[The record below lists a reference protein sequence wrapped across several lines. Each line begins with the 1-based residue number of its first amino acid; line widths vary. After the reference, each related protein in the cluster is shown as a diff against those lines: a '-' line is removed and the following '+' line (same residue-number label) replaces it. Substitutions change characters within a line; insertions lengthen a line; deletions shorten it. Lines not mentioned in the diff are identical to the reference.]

1 MKIYSMTATFGK
13 LERQTLTLTPGL
25 NIIEAPNEWG
35 KSTWCAFI
43 VAMLYGID
51 TKART
56 TQTALADKERYAPWS
71 GAPMEGRMDLCWK
84 GRNITIERSTRG
96 RVIFGEFRAY
106 ETESG
111 LDVPELTAANCGME
125 LLGVE
130 RSVFIRAGF
139 LKLSDMPVT
148 QDDALRRRL
157 NNLVTTGDE
166 DGAADKLA
174 QSLKELKN
182 KCRYNKT
189 GLLPQAEAERDDLEE
204 KLRFLQELNAQAERL
219 RERQKELEIWSAKLE
234 NHKAALNYAQAQED
248 TQHIRDAELGRDQI
262 QKKLAEMETECAK
275 LPSAEEAE
283 RARTELQ
290 KLHNE
295 SMSLQ
300 MEQQMLPGA
309 PQEPMYQPCFVGI
322 AGQAAVKQAQAD
334 AALAAAQK
342 KALKGQRGLLTVAW
356 IAFAIALLLDVAAFV
371 LPEFAIILAIGS
383 AIPLVAAIVL
393 LIISKAKRKKSQGIL
408 SQLCEKYGSTQPN
421 DWCTAAE
428 QYVQTKEAYEQALSQ
443 HRQMVEE
450 FNQRKEALLNQL
462 QQLTGGEAI
471 GICLAKWEQIAEQWK
486 TLGDIRR
493 DLQRAESQI
502 STLRSMTKDVP
513 APTQPDDLTQ
523 TLSETDTLLTNAAF
537 EQKQNQLRLGQYQ
550 GQAEAM
556 GHESD
561 LKAKLKQVRL
571 RIGRLEETYAALE
584 VAQEALRKATSE
596 LQRRFAPR
604 IAKRTEELFGKFT
617 AGRYETVRLKEDLS
631 LEVGMQQEIKTHSVQ
646 WPSDGTVDQLYLA
659 LRLAVAEE
667 LTPEVPLVL
676 DDAMVRFDDT
686 RLTTAL
692 NILSEMA
699 EDKQVILFT
708 CQSREKKLRGEVQ

>member
-56 TQTALADKERYAPWS
+56 TQTVLADKERYAPWS
-71 GAPMEGRMDLCWK
+71 GAPMEGRMDICWK

-111 LDVPELTAANCGME
+111 LDVPELTATNCGME

-130 RSVFIRAGF
+130 RSVFVRAGF

-182 KCRYNKT
+182 KCRYNKS
-189 GLLPQAEAERDDLEE
+189 GLLPQAEAERDKLEE
-204 KLRFLQELNAQAERL
+204 QLRSLQELNAQAQRL
-219 RERQKELEIWSAKLE
+219 RERQKELEIWTAKLE
-234 NHKAALNYAQAQED
+234 NHKATLNYAQAQED
-248 TQHIRDAELGRDQI
+248 SQHIRDAENARDAV
-262 QKKLAEMETECAK
+262 QKQLSTLESECAT

-283 RARTELQ
+283 RTRTELQ

-300 MEQQMLPGA
+300 MEQQMLPSA
-309 PQEPMYQPCFVGI
+309 PTAPTCEKCFEGMT
-322 AGQAAVKQAQAD
+322 GEQAVEQAKAD
-334 AALAAAQK
+334 AEQAERLEKKKKAPNVGFLILHMVALA
-342 KALKGQRGLLTVAW
+342 LS
-356 IAFAIALLLDVAAFV
+356 IASRFLW
-371 LPEFAIILAIGS
+371 S
-383 AIPLVAAIVL
+383 VL
-393 LIISKAKRKKSQGIL
+393 LIPAGLALALSIVLFIIGTVKRKK
-408 SQLCEKYGSTQPN
+408 CK
-421 DWCTAAE
+421 
-428 QYVQTKEAYEQALSQ
+428 
-443 HRQMVEE
+443 
-450 FNQRKEALLNQL
+450 ALLNTLAAKYGTPQIDLWVSMAEEFAKKQKIFENENAQYQQTMAQL
-462 QQLTGGEAI
+462 QQRRDDLVARLQAITQGESM
-471 GICLAKWEQIAEQWK
+471 GVCLEKWEKVTQKWS
-486 TLGDIRR
+486 TLGDMHR

-502 STLRSMTKDVP
+502 TTLRSMTKEVT

-523 TLSETDTLLTNAAF
+523 TLSETDMLLTNAAF
-537 EQKQNQLRLGQYQ
+537 EQKQNQLRLGQFQ
-550 GQAEAM
+550 GQAEAL
-556 GHESD
+556 GQESD

-667 LTPEVPLVL
+667 LTPEAPLVL
-676 DDAMVRFDDT
+676 DDAMVRFDDA
-686 RLTTAL
+686 RLATAL
-692 NILSEMA
+692 NILTEMA
-699 EDKQVILFT
+699 ENKQVILFT
-708 CQSREKKLRGEVQ
+708 CQSREKKLQGEVE